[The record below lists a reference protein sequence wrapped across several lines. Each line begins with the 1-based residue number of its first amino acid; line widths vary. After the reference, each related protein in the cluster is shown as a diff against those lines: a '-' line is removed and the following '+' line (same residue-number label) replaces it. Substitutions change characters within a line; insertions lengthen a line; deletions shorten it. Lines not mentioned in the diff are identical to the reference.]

1 MRENFFKSYYKA
13 FGIFSTILV
22 SAVIVYVTYLT
33 TTSYVGVHVGSML
46 AYTALGVLVLSAVL
60 GLTGVLNEKI
70 SFMDLLRTIVFISSI
85 GAGIIYAVNG
95 KELWQVIA
103 FLVAGNVAF
112 IELLI
117 RMFKVSQYDED
128 VSIKNYFGS
137 LAGKYNALIIAI
149 IGASIG
155 IGIFVLGNFNVSDT
169 AFFKDM
175 AKVLTNKYFQ
185 AAVIASIMV
194 ILMLSSS
201 GKNTEATVIDLL
213 IAIGFVASLFAFGAF
228 AMAGVIVKNATVV
241 AFIGI
246 LALVFGLVLVL
257 RALTYNGGAPY
268 ANPAHKTRTYFR
280 NTYTKYDVVLPIL
293 AAVVVMI
300 LVATSVA
307 LNTGNAKYPLVSL
320 LDTMKIDI
328 ADYADILAYIAIG
341 IMGLLFIFTI
351 IYNKFRNQNV
361 VRTDKILIGLFL
373 SSLFVVATRA
383 IALVHDPKSISELIN
398 IILLATGGVFLI
410 YSIIVL
416 IIRLKHFDPVAAM
429 ITSSVQQQAQQQA
442 EAKEKELEEESQI
455 EEPEEVEEESNDPF
469 ALTAEDEEIYN
480 SIYGQPEE
488 EQQEEVVEEPQEEV
502 VYEEVYEEVPAEEGE
517 EVIYEEVPA
526 EEGEE
531 VVYEEVPAEE
541 GEEVIYEEVPAEE
554 AAPVEEVQEDAD
566 SDDAEEA
573 DEEEEDDDDDAEEE
587 LEEGEEEVVEEKPA
601 AMEKGI
607 VVQEFQV
614 IDGETGEPKKI
625 KRKFVSKMMFAPYET
640 KEYYNEI
647 KNYLEM
653 YRAKGRQSARCET
666 FRYKGLVA
674 KVALGGKAIK
684 VALAIDPSFIEENP
698 KYHLKDVSAKKQ
710 YKDVP
715 VMIRVRSDR
724 GLKYFKELVDYMMAN
739 RLVKPKRNFEPTNYM
754 PQLIPNGE
762 AILGSLGMSTYYLQ
776 DSMNARGIPEELPD
790 DLDEYIPMIQG
801 DELTE
806 EEDEASVYLDTL
818 CNHFNDHDVVTI
830 DVLKSMHI
838 VNKGNVIR
846 IKARGTLDRK
856 LIIYAEYFDA
866 DALKMLMCTNST
878 AIKIVR

>member
-1 MRENFFKSYYKA
+1 MRQNFFKSYYKA

-22 SAVIVYVTYLT
+22 ACVAVLASYLT
-33 TTSYVGVHVGSML
+33 TTNFVTANVSSIL
-46 AYTALGVLVLSAVL
+46 AYTVMGVVVLSAVL
-60 GLTGVLNEKI
+60 GLTGLGNEKI
-70 SFMDLLRTIVFISSI
+70 NFFDLLRVIIFLSAI
-85 GAGIIYAVNG
+85 GTGVIFALNSE
-95 KELWQVIA
+95 ELWKIIL
-103 FLVAGNVAF
+103 FLVAGNLAF

-117 RMFKVSQYDED
+117 RFFKVNQYDED

-137 LAGKYNALIIAI
+137 IAGKYNALIVGLVGAI
-149 IGASIG
+149 LGLSVFFMANFIDAKVSEEFTKIISNVYFDIG
-155 IGIFVLGNFNVSDT
+155 IIVS
-169 AFFKDM
+169 
-175 AKVLTNKYFQ
+175 
-185 AAVIASIMV
+185 
-194 ILMLSSS
+194 ILVMLLLSSV
-201 GKNTEATVIDLL
+201 GKGEANLIDLIFTVGF
-213 IAIGFVASLFAFGAF
+213 IAALFAFGTF
-228 AMAGVIVKNATVV
+228 AMAGVVGKSRIVLFV
-241 AFIGI
+241 GI
-246 LALVFGLVLVL
+246 LAVIFGLALVL
-257 RALTYNGGAPY
+257 RALTYTGGSPY
-268 ANPAHKTRTYFR
+268 ANPSHKVRTYLR
-280 NTYTKYDVVLPIL
+280 NTYVKYDVVFPFL
-293 AAVVVMI
+293 AAIVVMI
-300 LVATSVA
+300 LVSTCVGLKTNNS
-307 LNTGNAKYPLVSL
+307 TYPLVKIFN
-320 LDTMKIDI
+320 TMNLNLKD
-328 ADYADILAYIAIG
+328 AADILAYVAVG

-351 IYNKFRNQNV
+351 LYNKFRNQNV
-361 VRTDKILIGLFL
+361 VRTDKILVGLLL
-373 SSLFVVATRA
+373 SSLFVVSTRGVA
-383 IALVHDPKSISELIN
+383 FARDTKLFEDITN
-398 IILLATGGVFLI
+398 IILLASGGVFFL
-410 YSIIVL
+410 YAVIVL
-416 IIRLKHFDPVAAM
+416 FIRLKHFDPVAAM

-502 VYEEVYEEVPAEEGE
+502 IYEEVPAEEGE

-531 VVYEEVPAEE
+531 VIYEEVPAEE

-554 AAPVEEVQEDAD
+554 TAPVEEAQEDAD

-801 DELTE
+801 DELGE

>member
-22 SAVIVYVTYLT
+22 AVAVILTSYLT
-33 TTSYVGVHVGSML
+33 TTNFLSANVSSMI
-46 AYTALGVLVLSAVL
+46 AYTVLGVVVLSAVL
-60 GLTGVLNEKI
+60 GLSGLLNENI
-70 SFMDLLRTIVFISSI
+70 SFFDLLRTIVFVAGI

-95 KELWQVIA
+95 RELWQTIT
-103 FLVAGNVAF
+103 FLASGNVAF

-117 RMFKVSQYDED
+117 RIFKVHQYDEN

-137 LAGKYNALIIAI
+137 LAGKYNALFIAL
-149 IGASIG
+149 IGAAIG
-155 IGIFVLGNFNVSDT
+155 IGVFVLANYNLSSM
-169 AFFKDM
+169 AFFNDM
-175 AKVLTNKYFQ
+175 AKVLTNVYF
-185 AAVIASIMV
+185 AIAILFSIVV
-194 ILMLSSS
+194 ILLLSSA
-201 GKNTEATVIDLL
+201 GKGTEANLIDLVF
-213 IAIGFVASLFAFGAF
+213 AIGFIAALFAFGSF
-228 AMAGVIVKNATVV
+228 AVAGVLVKNAKIVT
-241 AFIGI
+241 FIGV
-246 LALVFGLVLVL
+246 LAAGFGLVLVL
-257 RALTYNGGAPY
+257 RALTYTGGAPY
-268 ANPAHKTRTYFR
+268 ANPSHKMRTYFR
-280 NTYTKYDVVLPIL
+280 NTYTKYDVVFPIL
-293 AAVVVMI
+293 AAIVVMA
-300 LVATSVA
+300 LVSTTVA
-307 LNTGNAKYPLVSL
+307 LKSGNSTYPLVKIL
-320 LDTMKIDI
+320 NIMKLDLV
-328 ADYADILAYIAIG
+328 DYADILAYVGIG

-361 VRTDKILIGLFL
+361 VRTDKILVGLFL
-373 SSLFVVATRA
+373 SSLFVVASRA
-383 IALVHDPKSISELIN
+383 IAIVHDTKIFSDLIN
-398 IILLATGGVFLI
+398 IILLASGGVFLL
-410 YSIIVL
+410 YSFIVL

-429 ITSSVQQQAQQQA
+429 ITATTQQQAQQQA
-442 EAKEKELEEESQI
+442 EAKAKELEEEAQI

-488 EQQEEVVEEPQEEV
+488 EQQEEVTEEPQEEV
-502 VYEEVYEEVPAEEGE
+502 VYEEVPAEEGEEVVYEEVPAEEGE

-541 GEEVIYEEVPAEE
+541 ATPVDE
-554 AAPVEEVQEDAD
+554 AQEDAD
-566 SDDAEEA
+566 SDDAEDA
-573 DEEEEDDDDDAEEE
+573 DEEDEEDDDDAEEAD
-587 LEEGEEEVVEEKPA
+587 EEGEEEVVEEKPA
-601 AMEKGI
+601 AKEKGI

-715 VMIRVRSDR
+715 VMIKVRSDR

-776 DSMNARGIPEELPD
+776 DTMNARGIPDELPD
-790 DLDEYIPMIQG
+790 NLDEYIPMIQG
-801 DELTE
+801 DELGE
-806 EEDEASVYLDTL
+806 EEDEAAVYLDTL

>member
-22 SAVIVYVTYLT
+22 AIVVILTSYLT
-33 TTSYVGVHVGSML
+33 TTNFLSANVSSMI
-46 AYTALGVLVLSAVL
+46 AYTVLGVVVLSAVL
-60 GLTGVLNEKI
+60 GLSGLLNENI
-70 SFMDLLRTIVFISSI
+70 SFFDLLRTIVFVAGI

-95 KELWQVIA
+95 RELWQTII
-103 FLVAGNVAF
+103 FLVSGNVAF

-117 RMFKVSQYDED
+117 RIFKVHQYDED

-137 LAGKYNALIIAI
+137 LAGKYNALFIAL
-149 IGASIG
+149 IGAAIG
-155 IGIFVLGNFNVSDT
+155 IGVFVLANYNLSSM
-169 AFFKDM
+169 AFFNDM
-175 AKVLTNKYFQ
+175 AKVLTNVYF
-185 AAVIASIMV
+185 AIAILISIVV
-194 ILMLSSS
+194 ILLLSSA
-201 GKNTEATVIDLL
+201 GKGTEANLIDLVF
-213 IAIGFVASLFAFGAF
+213 AIGFIATLFAFGSF
-228 AMAGVIVKNATVV
+228 AVAGVLVKNARIVT
-241 AFIGI
+241 FIGV
-246 LALVFGLVLVL
+246 LAAGFGLILIL
-257 RALTYNGGAPY
+257 RALTYTGGAPY
-268 ANPAHKTRTYFR
+268 ANPSHKMRTYFR
-280 NTYTKYDVVLPIL
+280 NTYTKYDVVFP
-293 AAVVVMI
+293 I
-300 LVATSVA
+300 LVAIVVMALVSTTVA
-307 LNTGNAKYPLVSL
+307 LKSGNNTYPFVKILNIMKLDLV
-320 LDTMKIDI
+320 
-328 ADYADILAYIAIG
+328 DYADILAYVGIG

-361 VRTDKILIGLFL
+361 VRTDKILVGLFL
-373 SSLFVVATRA
+373 SSLFVVASRVIA
-383 IALVHDPKSISELIN
+383 IVHDTKIFSDLIN
-398 IILLATGGVFLI
+398 IILLASGGVFLL

-429 ITSSVQQQAQQQA
+429 ITATTQQQAQAQA
-442 EAKEKELEEESQI
+442 EAKEKELEEEAQV
-455 EEPEEVEEESNDPF
+455 EEQEEEEEESNDPF

-502 VYEEVYEEVPAEEGE
+502 VYEEEPQEGEEVIYEEVPAEEGE

-541 GEEVIYEEVPAEE
+541 
-554 AAPVEEVQEDAD
+554 APVEEVQDEDAD
-566 SDDAEEA
+566 SEDA
-573 DEEEEDDDDDAEEE
+573 DEEDDDDDDQDEDADE
-587 LEEGEEEVVEEKPA
+587 LEEGEEVVEEKPE

-715 VMIRVRSDR
+715 VMIKVRSDR

-776 DSMNARGIPEELPD
+776 DTMNARGIPDELPD
-790 DLDEYIPMIQG
+790 NLDEYIPMIQG
-801 DELTE
+801 EDLGE
-806 EEDEASVYLDTL
+806 EEVEATVFLDTL

-830 DVLKSMHI
+830 DVLKQMHV

-856 LIIYAEYFDA
+856 LIIYAEYFDS

>member
-22 SAVIVYVTYLT
+22 AVAVILTSYLT
-33 TTSYVGVHVGSML
+33 TTNFLSANVSSMI
-46 AYTALGVLVLSAVL
+46 AYTVLGVVVLSAVL
-60 GLTGVLNEKI
+60 GLSGLLNENI
-70 SFMDLLRTIVFISSI
+70 SFFDLLRTIVFVAGI

-95 KELWQVIA
+95 RELWQTIT
-103 FLVAGNVAF
+103 FLASGNVAF

-117 RMFKVSQYDED
+117 RIFKVHQYDEN

-137 LAGKYNALIIAI
+137 LAGKYNALFIEL
-149 IGASIG
+149 IGAAIG
-155 IGIFVLGNFNVSDT
+155 IGVFVLANYNLSSM
-169 AFFKDM
+169 AFFNDM
-175 AKVLTNKYFQ
+175 AKVLTNVYF
-185 AAVIASIMV
+185 AIAILFSIVV
-194 ILMLSSS
+194 ILLLSSA
-201 GKNTEATVIDLL
+201 GKGTEANLIDLVF
-213 IAIGFVASLFAFGAF
+213 AIGFIAALFAFGSF
-228 AMAGVIVKNATVV
+228 AVAGVLVKNAKIVT
-241 AFIGI
+241 FIGV
-246 LALVFGLVLVL
+246 LAAGFGLILVL
-257 RALTYNGGAPY
+257 RALTYTGGAPY
-268 ANPAHKTRTYFR
+268 ANPSHKMRTYFR
-280 NTYTKYDVVLPIL
+280 NTYTKYDVVFPIL
-293 AAVVVMI
+293 AAIVVMA
-300 LVATSVA
+300 LVSTTVA
-307 LNTGNAKYPLVSL
+307 LKSGNSTYPLVKIL
-320 LDTMKIDI
+320 NIMKLDLV
-328 ADYADILAYIAIG
+328 DYADVLAYVGIG

-361 VRTDKILIGLFL
+361 VRTDKILVGLFL
-373 SSLFVVATRA
+373 SSLFVVASRA
-383 IALVHDPKSISELIN
+383 IAIVHDTKIFSDLIN
-398 IILLATGGVFLI
+398 IILLASGGVFLL
-410 YSIIVL
+410 YSFIVL

-429 ITSSVQQQAQQQA
+429 ITATTQQQAQQQA
-442 EAKEKELEEESQI
+442 EAKAKELEEEAQI

-502 VYEEVYEEVPAEEGE
+502 VYEEVPAEEGE
-517 EVIYEEVPA
+517 EVVYEEVPA

-541 GEEVIYEEVPAEE
+541 AT
-554 AAPVEEVQEDAD
+554 PVEEAQEDVDSDDAEDAEDAD
-566 SDDAEEA
+566 EEDEEDDDDAEEA
-573 DEEEEDDDDDAEEE
+573 D
-587 LEEGEEEVVEEKPA
+587 EEGEEEVVEEKPA
-601 AMEKGI
+601 AKEKGI

-715 VMIRVRSDR
+715 VMIKVRSDR

-776 DSMNARGIPEELPD
+776 DTMNARGIPDELPD
-790 DLDEYIPMIQG
+790 NLDEYIPMIQG
-801 DELTE
+801 DELGE
-806 EEDEASVYLDTL
+806 EEDEAAVYLDTL